1 MADTKNERSIVEPSI
16 LAGFIELL
24 PKEQM
29 MFTRMQDTIKATF
42 ESYGFIPLDT
52 PVLEKSEVLLAKSRG
67 RHSKTSVPFY
77 QRGYGYGAAL

>member
-1 MADTKNERSIVEPSI
+1 MAELKNEHRTIVEPSV

-42 ESYGFIPLDT
+42 ESYVFIPLDT
-52 PVLEKSEVLLAKSRG
+52 PVLE
-67 RHSKTSVPFY
+67 
-77 QRGYGYGAAL
+77 